1 MEKDDRKS
9 PWQQNKFGGLR
20 SLGLW
25 VLISVGRK
33 FMITVFI
40 INLYINLLSS
50 GERQKLWLCISL
62 HVTTLPWRGLEYSC
76 HTSRRKHKELGVLYV
91 SLAGQRLSEAQQ
103 IERIGHLY
111 PSRNSSGQA
120 TMSLK
125 FMVIDGSYWH
135 ESWSTA
141 KLLN

>member
-62 HVTTLPWRGLEYSC
+62 HVTTLP
-76 HTSRRKHKELGVLYV
+76 
-91 SLAGQRLSEAQQ
+91 
-103 IERIGHLY
+103 
-111 PSRNSSGQA
+111 
-120 TMSLK
+120 
-125 FMVIDGSYWH
+125 
-135 ESWSTA
+135 
-141 KLLN
+141 